1 MPTLFTKI
9 IEGDIPGRFV
19 WRQYDVVAFLTINPI
34 TPGHTLVVPAAEVDH
49 WVDLDP
55 VVAARC
61 FEVAQV
67 IGRAQMEAFSP
78 TRIGLI
84 IAGLEVPHT
93 HLHLIPIDSEGDL
106 SFDKADPSP
115 APEALD
121 DAAERIR
128 EALRTAGHGHATPS
142 DCPRSRTRAGFA
154 GRREALARAASRPKR
169 GPEPATIQI
178 PKATGR

>member
-19 WRQYDVVAFLTINPI
+19 WRQDDVVAFLTINPI
-34 TPGHTLVVPAAEVDH
+34 APGHALVVPVAEVDH

-55 VVAARC
+55 AVAVRC

-67 IGRAQMEAFSP
+67 IGRAQMAAFSP

-106 SFDKADPSP
+106 SFAKADPDP
-115 APEALD
+115 AQEALD
-121 DAAERIR
+121 ESADRLRA
-128 EALRTAGHGHATPS
+128 ALRAAGHGTAV
-142 DCPRSRTRAGFA
+142 PRD
-154 GRREALARAASRPKR
+154 
-169 GPEPATIQI
+169 
-178 PKATGR
+178 